1 MNGKANFEMS
11 IFFVVD
17 LIAVWE
23 ALVADMR
30 NSYVPLF
37 VSISF
42 PCLLPKQTPLPEND
56 LQRQSSS
63 TRNALMRKK
72 RLVSRMWWETSANLT
87 TGLLIL
93 ANQFCFFY
101 SFISIV
107 RLIQMYST
115 RISSSSVDFPI
126 RFVAHNGPIR
136 WKILSPLVLLFYYY
150 LFHIADKQCAVS
162 WGRTTFALIVS
173 NLMAIEWRKLTI

>member
-30 NSYVPLF
+30 NSYVLSF
-37 VSISF
+37 FFSISF

-72 RLVSRMWWETSANLT
+72 RLVSRMWWDVGNIGKLDNWPIDISKPIFL
-87 TGLLIL
+87 
-93 ANQFCFFY
+93 FY

-136 WKILSPLVLLFYYY
+136 
-150 LFHIADKQCAVS
+150 
-162 WGRTTFALIVS
+162 
-173 NLMAIEWRKLTI
+173 